1 MKIAIFDFDGVI
13 VDSYNAILEV
23 INEISRIKKIRHLSR
38 EDILNKST
46 KELLKELNIRW
57 FEIPKYYRLA
67 KKIVHLNKDLILLNP
82 QIIEMFKY
90 LNKDKIQLIILSS
103 NSRNLIKDFIQ
114 KNLSYISFIEII
126 GDVSLFK
133 KSKKIKEVIKKY
145 RVNYDDIIYIGD
157 EVRDIVAAKKVS
169 ISSIAV
175 LWGKESEALLSEE
188 KPNYIV
194 KTGQELSYILNE
206 FSTKKSS

>member
-1 MKIAIFDFDGVI
+1 MKIAVFDFDGVI

-23 INEISRIKKIRHLSR
+23 INEISRIKKIPSLSK

-46 KELLKELNIRW
+46 KELIKDLKIRW
-57 FEIPKYYRLA
+57 FEIPKYYKLA
-67 KKIVHLNKDLILLNP
+67 KKVVHLNKDLILLNP
-82 QIIEMFKY
+82 QIIEMFQY

-103 NSRNLIKDFIQ
+103 NSKNLIKDIIQ
-114 KNLSYISFIEII
+114 KNLNYISFIEII

-133 KSKKIKEVIKKY
+133 KSKKIKEVMNKY
-145 RVNYDDIIYIGD
+145 KVNYNDIIYIGD
-157 EVRDIVAAKKVS
+157 EVRDIIAAKKVS

-175 LWGKESEALLSEE
+175 LWGKESEALLSKE

-194 KTGQELSYILNE
+194 KNGQELSYILNE
-206 FSTKKSS
+206 FSKKK

>member
-1 MKIAIFDFDGVI
+1 MKIAVFDFDGVI

-23 INEISRIKKIRHLSR
+23 INEISRIKKIPSLSK

-46 KELLKELNIRW
+46 KELIKDLKIRW

-67 KKIVHLNKDLILLNP
+67 KKVVHLNKDLILLNP
-82 QIIEMFKY
+82 QIIEMFQY

-103 NSRNLIKDFIQ
+103 NSKNLIKDFIQ
-114 KNLSYISFIEII
+114 KNLNYISFIEII

-133 KSKKIKEVIKKY
+133 KSKKIKEVLNKY
-145 RVNYDDIIYIGD
+145 KVNYNDIIYIGD
-157 EVRDIVAAKKVS
+157 EVRDIIAAKKVS

-175 LWGKESEALLSEE
+175 LWGKESEALLSKE

-194 KTGQELSYILNE
+194 KNGQELSYILNE
-206 FSTKKSS
+206 FSKKSS

>member
-1 MKIAIFDFDGVI
+1 MKIAVFDFDGVI

-23 INEISRIKKIRHLSR
+23 INEISRIKKIPSLSK

-46 KELLKELNIRW
+46 KELIKDLKIRW
-57 FEIPKYYRLA
+57 FEIPKYYKLA
-67 KKIVHLNKDLILLNP
+67 KKVVHLNKDLIHLNP
-82 QIIEMFKY
+82 QIIEMFQY

-103 NSRNLIKDFIQ
+103 NSKNLIKDIIQ
-114 KNLSYISFIEII
+114 KNLNYISFIEII

-133 KSKKIKEVIKKY
+133 KSKKIKEVMNKY
-145 RVNYDDIIYIGD
+145 KVNYNDIIYIGD
-157 EVRDIVAAKKVS
+157 EVRDIIAAKKVS

-175 LWGKESEALLSEE
+175 LWGKESEALLSKE

-194 KTGQELSYILNE
+194 KNGQELSYILNE
-206 FSTKKSS
+206 FSKKK